1 MSSTLCQ
8 TITERIAAGEALA
21 PAQAEHVEACPAC
34 ARLATLPG
42 LVARAARKDA
52 TPAPGFASR
61 MTAGA
66 QARYVV
72 RRRNRVV
79 RSVAAAAAVLVLG
92 AGVGSWAHERA
103 EQRPA
108 AVTMPIDY
116 GPWPARDDAPTT
128 TVEQDLVG
136 LLDVDGALEYSA
148 RWDTIEE
155 PLAPIRDL
163 LKNSAK
169 TGEP

>member
-34 ARLATLPG
+34 ARVATLPR
-42 LVARAARKDA
+42 LLARAARHDA
-52 TPAPGFASR
+52 APAPGFASR

-72 RRRNRVV
+72 RRRNRYV
-79 RSVAAAAAVLVLG
+79 RSAAAAAAVVVLG
-92 AGVGSWAHERA
+92 AGFGSWAHERVQ
-103 EQRPA
+103 QRPA

-116 GPWPARDDAPTT
+116 GPWPARDTEPAR

-136 LLDVDGALEYSA
+136 LLDTDSALEYSA

-163 LKNSAK
+163 LKTSK